1 MDKNTIIG
9 FSLIALLLFGFSYL
23 NRPSEEEL
31 EQQRRAQEEQLMAEA
46 DRKADSLATVQND
59 SIAPSESLNAE
70 SADSI
75 ATEKFGVFAS
85 AATAKDSAYTIENN
99 KIRLVISSKGG
110 QLKSVEVKNFKTN
123 SQEPLV
129 LFNAEKD

>member
-46 DRKADSLATVQND
+46 DRKAD
-59 SIAPSESLNAE
+59 
-70 SADSI
+70 
-75 ATEKFGVFAS
+75 G
-85 AATAKDSAYTIENN
+85 
-99 KIRLVISSKGG
+99 
-110 QLKSVEVKNFKTN
+110 KTN
-123 SQEPLV
+123 
-129 LFNAEKD
+129 

>member
-59 SIAPSESLNAE
+59 SIAPSESINAE

-75 ATEKFGVFAS
+75 ATEKFGAFAN

-99 KIRLVISSKGG
+99 KIRLVISSKG
-110 QLKSVEVKNFKTN
+110 
-123 SQEPLV
+123 
-129 LFNAEKD
+129 